1 MIELERTFLAKKI
14 PAGLAE
20 GASKKIVDIY
30 LPESKIHPVLRLRQN
45 GAKYELT
52 KKTPVVDTDASRQ
65 REQTILLD
73 EAEFE
78 QLSRLPGKRVAK
90 TRYFYKVGKNIA
102 EIHVFDELL
111 RGLVLVDFEFNT
123 VAEKDTFAMPDFCL
137 VDVTPEKFIAGG
149 KLCGKAYAEI
159 APALQ
164 KFGYR
169 KLLI

>member
-20 GASKKIVDIY
+20 CASKKIVDIY

-52 KKTPVVDTDASRQ
+52 KKTPVVGTDASRQ

-73 EAEFE
+73 EPEFK
-78 QLSRLPGKRVAK
+78 QLSQLAGKRVAK
-90 TRYFYKVGKNIA
+90 TRYFYKVDQNLA
-102 EIHVFDELL
+102 EIDVFDESL
-111 RGLVLVDFEFNT
+111 RGLVLIDFEFETIADKNFF
-123 VAEKDTFAMPDFCL
+123 VPPDFCL
-137 VDVTPEKFIAGG
+137 ADVTPEKFIAGG
-149 KLCGKAYAEI
+149 KLCGKVYADI

-169 KLLI
+169 KLFI